1 MVPIMAYQDK
11 LWNQYK
17 SMGERKIG
25 EYLHNRQINFTY
37 ERPVAVVYQG
47 KTKLFYPDF
56 FLDDYHILIEYL
68 GMNGNSQKEKLNN
81 YKRRAYNENRY
92 DVIEIYPK
100 DLQRDWQSI
109 IDRGI
114 YNTLERRI
122 RGYVSKSQYISNL
135 GKKAKL

>member
-1 MVPIMAYQDK
+1 MVPIMGYQQK
-11 LWNQYK
+11 LSNPYK

-25 EYLHNRQINFTY
+25 EYLQNRQINFTY

-68 GMNGNSQKEKLNN
+68 GMNGNPQKEKLNN

-92 DVIEIYPK
+92 EVIEIYPK
-100 DLQRDWQSI
+100 DFQRDWQII
-109 IDRGI
+109 IDEGI
-114 YNTLERRI
+114 FDALEKRLRD
-122 RGYVSKSQYISNL
+122 YISKLQYNSNL
-135 GKKAKL
+135 FKKAKH